1 MLKNMNKENFDAYAE
16 NKSISTLKNI
26 FKVSEPTIKKWKS
39 LTGTVPDYVIE
50 IINLKAT
57 NSSLKH
63 VIDGLNFDMLGYKQT
78 VNNYLHSKAKLESL
92 LND

>member
-1 MLKNMNKENFDAYAE
+1 MNKQNFDTYAE
-16 NKSISTLKNI
+16 NKSIATLKNI

-39 LTGTVPDYVIE
+39 NNGIVPDYAIE

-57 NSSLKH
+57 NLNLKYKIDSLK
-63 VIDGLNFDMLGYKQT
+63 FDIVGYKQT
-78 VNNYLHSKAKLESL
+78 VINYLYSKSKLEGL